1 MEVIKI
7 PRLPLHGIGIPSS
20 LSPAALKALGW
31 DKLEYVLYS
40 KEDVNISLKWDPV
53 SIARKRLARNQNLL
67 CVITGQTGT
76 GKSLSALEFA
86 RLIDPT
92 FKASQVVFT
101 VEEFLNLMETLGP
114 GKVIIF
120 DEAGVD
126 LDARRSSSKKNVFF
140 SNILK
145 TFRYLQIPTIF
156 TLPNL
161 AMLDKNARRLFH
173 LWVKTREI
181 DYKKKIC
188 WASYYIISAEDD
200 WNDIVTRALPR
211 VHDPVTHEKRKIT
224 RVGFRKPP
232 DSILL
237 PYEAEKDVYVKKMLQ
252 EMREGLADAN
262 DEKPKKG
269 RGRGRDKDTD
279 AELLS
284 DIRNFNNDHLLGPG
298 QKYI

>member
-1 MEVIKI
+1 MAES
-7 PRLPLHGIGIPSS
+7 PTYHPN
-20 LSPAALKALGW
+20 LSPAALSALGW
-31 DKLEYVLYS
+31 DQPAYTLPLEA
-40 KEDVNISLKWDPV
+40 EGNISLRWDPV
-53 SIARKRLARNQNLL
+53 SLARKRLSRNQNLL

-92 FKASQVVFT
+92 FDVAQVVFT
-101 VEEFLNLMETLGP
+101 VEEFLNLIETLSP

-173 LWVKTREI
+173 LWIKTREI
-181 DYKKKIC
+181 DYKREIC

-211 VHDPVTHEKRKIT
+211 VHDPLTHEKRKIT
-224 RVGFRKPP
+224 RVGFHKPP

-237 PYEAEKDVYVKKMLQ
+237 PYESRKDIYVKKMLQ
-252 EMREGLADAN
+252 EMRDGLADAN
-262 DEKPKKG
+262 EERPRRPRGKG
-269 RGRGRDKDTD
+269 AGRDPDMEVL
-279 AELLS
+279 AEIHGTGRDS
-284 DIRNFNNDHLLGPG
+284 LLGP
-298 QKYI
+298 QAKYL

>member
-1 MEVIKI
+1 MVADFYT
-7 PRLPLHGIGIPSS
+7 PGPT

-31 DKLEYVLYS
+31 DKPAYAQSAVPE
-40 KEDVNISLKWDPV
+40 VNISLRWDPV
-53 SIARKRLARNQNLL
+53 SLARKRLARNQNLL

-92 FKASQVVFT
+92 FTADQVVFT

-173 LWVKTREI
+173 LWIKTREI
-181 DYKKKIC
+181 DYKREIC
-188 WASYYIISAEDD
+188 WSSYYIISAEDD

-232 DSILL
+232 ASIQT
-237 PYEAEKDVYVKKMLQ
+237 PYEARKDVYVKQMLQ

-262 DEKPKKG
+262 DEKPKKRGG
-269 RGRGRDKDTD
+269 RGKEKDPD
-279 AELLS
+279 MELLS
-284 DIRNFNNDHLLGPG
+284 DIRNYGKDSLLGPQ

>member
-1 MEVIKI
+1 MGETLSYQD
-7 PRLPLHGIGIPSS
+7 PNG
-20 LSPAALKALGW
+20 LSPEALKALGW
-31 DKLEYVLYS
+31 DRPAYAQSAAPE
-40 KEDVNISLKWDPV
+40 VNLSLRWDPV
-53 SIARKRLARNQNLL
+53 SLARKRLSRNQNLL

-92 FKASQVVFT
+92 FTAAQVVFT

-114 GKVIIF
+114 GRVIIF

-173 LWVKTREI
+173 LWIKTREI
-181 DYKKKIC
+181 DYKREIC

-211 VHDPVTHEKRKIT
+211 VHDPNTHEKRKIT
-224 RVGFRKPP
+224 RVGFHKPP
-232 DSILL
+232 NSILV
-237 PYEAEKDVYVKKMLQ
+237 PYESRKDVYVKEMLQ

-262 DEKPKKG
+262 DEKPKRQRGKG
-269 RGRGRDKDTD
+269 KERDVDTATL
-279 AELLS
+279 AE
-284 DIRNFNNDHLLGPG
+284 IRNYGKDSLLGPAD
-298 QKYI
+298 KYL

>member
-1 MEVIKI
+1 MVE
-7 PRLPLHGIGIPSS
+7 S
-20 LSPAALKALGW
+20 LTYGPNLSQVALTALGW
-31 DKLEYVLYS
+31 DTPAYS
-40 KEDVNISLKWDPV
+40 QSVESDINISLRWDPV
-53 SIARKRLARNQNLL
+53 SLARKRLSRNQNLL

-92 FKASQVVFT
+92 FTTAQIVFT
-101 VEEFLNLMETLGP
+101 VDEFLNLIETLSP
-114 GKVIIF
+114 GQVIIF

-126 LDARRSSSKKNVFF
+126 LDARRSSSKKNVYF

-173 LWVKTREI
+173 LWIKTREI
-181 DYKKKIC
+181 DYKRNIC

-224 RVGFRKPP
+224 RVGFHKPP
-232 DSILL
+232 DNLLL
-237 PYEAEKDVYVKKMLQ
+237 PYEARKDVYVKKMLQ
-252 EMREGLADAN
+252 EMREGLSDAN
-262 DEKPKKG
+262 DEKPK
-269 RGRGRDKDTD
+269 RGRVKGPAKDQDK
-279 AELLS
+279 EVLS
-284 DIRNFNNDHLLGPG
+284 EIRNFGKDSLLGP
-298 QKYI
+298 QANYL

>member
-1 MEVIKI
+1 MDALSSPYPIS
-7 PRLPLHGIGIPSS
+7 PS
-20 LSPAALKALGW
+20 ALAALGW
-31 DKLEYVLYS
+31 DKPTYRSYNNPDMDL
-40 KEDVNISLKWDPV
+40 SLKWDPV
-53 SIARKRLARNQNLL
+53 SLARKRLARNQNLL

-92 FKASQVVFT
+92 FTPAQVVFT
-101 VEEFLNLMETLGP
+101 VEEFLTIMEVLGP

-173 LWVKTREI
+173 LWIKTREI
-181 DYKKKIC
+181 DYRNNIC

-232 DSILL
+232 NSLL
-237 PYEAEKDVYVKKMLQ
+237 IPYEARKDVYVTEMLQ
-252 EMREGLADAN
+252 EMREGLAGAN
-262 DEKPKKG
+262 EEKPRKG
-269 RGRGRDKDTD
+269 RGKSKDKDPD
-279 AELLS
+279 MEQLS
-284 DIRNFNNDHLLGPG
+284 DIRNYKKDSLLGPG
-298 QKYI
+298 EKYL